1 VQVIKNTFNFV
12 LLFIIFIFINY
23 YSKMMKFSLINSK
36 TKYLF
41 VSLILFLAFL
51 TQSWFSSQS
60 NEFLRVVGV
69 KDGDTVVLL
78 TAAKEEIT
86 VRLSEIDAPERKQA
100 FGTVSRTFLSDL
112 IFGKEVKLE
121 KLGTDRYG
129 RTLGFIYLRNG
140 TNVNLEMVKNGMA
153 WQYEKYSKSAVLKKA
168 QASAKSMKVG
178 LWRDPYPVAPWE
190 FRRK

>member
-1 VQVIKNTFNFV
+1 MF
-12 LLFIIFIFINY
+12 LFF
-23 YSKMMKFSLINSK
+23 L
-36 TKYLF
+36 
-41 VSLILFLAFL
+41 LILFFAFL

-100 FGTVSRTFLSDL
+100 FGTVSRTFLSNL

-121 KLGTDRYG
+121 KLGKDRYG

-140 TNVNLEMVKNGMA
+140 TNVNVEMVKNGMA
-153 WQYEKYSKSAVLKKA
+153 WQYEKYSKSVVLKKA
-168 QASAKSMKVG
+168 QASAKSMKAG

-190 FRRK
+190 FRRR

>member
-1 VQVIKNTFNFV
+1 
-12 LLFIIFIFINY
+12 
-23 YSKMMKFSLINSK
+23 MKFTLINSK

-41 VSLILFLAFL
+41 ISLILFLAFL

-100 FGTVSRTFLSDL
+100 FGTVSRTFLSNL

-121 KLGTDRYG
+121 KLGKDRYG

-140 TNVNLEMVKNGMA
+140 TNVNVEMVKNGMA
-153 WQYEKYSKSAVLKKA
+153 WQYEKYSKSVVLKKA
-168 QASAKSMKVG
+168 QASAKSMKAG

-190 FRRK
+190 FRRR

>member
-1 VQVIKNTFNFV
+1 
-12 LLFIIFIFINY
+12 
-23 YSKMMKFSLINSK
+23 MKFSLINSK

-41 VSLILFLAFL
+41 ISLILFLAFL

-100 FGTVSRTFLSDL
+100 FGNVSRTFLSDL

-121 KLGTDRYG
+121 KLGKDRYG

-140 TNVNLEMVKNGMA
+140 TNVNVEMVKNGMA

-168 QASAKSMKVG
+168 QASAKSMKAG
-178 LWRDPYPVAPWE
+178 LWRDSYPVAPWE

>member
-1 VQVIKNTFNFV
+1 
-12 LLFIIFIFINY
+12 
-23 YSKMMKFSLINSK
+23 MMKFSLINSK

-153 WQYEKYSKSAVLKKA
+153 WQYERYSKSAELKKA

>member
-1 VQVIKNTFNFV
+1 
-12 LLFIIFIFINY
+12 
-23 YSKMMKFSLINSK
+23 MMKFTLINSK
-36 TKYLF
+36 MKYLF
-41 VSLILFLAFL
+41 ISLIFFLAFL

-100 FGTVSRTFLSDL
+100 FGTVSRTFLSNL

-121 KLGTDRYG
+121 KLGKDRYG

-140 TNVNLEMVKNGMA
+140 TNVNVEMVKNGMA
-153 WQYEKYSKSAVLKKA
+153 WQYEKYSKSVVLKKA
-168 QASAKSMKVG
+168 QASAKSMKAG

-190 FRRK
+190 FRRR

>member
-1 VQVIKNTFNFV
+1 
-12 LLFIIFIFINY
+12 
-23 YSKMMKFSLINSK
+23 
-36 TKYLF
+36 
-41 VSLILFLAFL
+41 
-51 TQSWFSSQS
+51 
-60 NEFLRVVGV
+60 LRVVGV

>member
-1 VQVIKNTFNFV
+1 
-12 LLFIIFIFINY
+12 
-23 YSKMMKFSLINSK
+23 MMKFRLINSK
-36 TKYLF
+36 TKFLF
-41 VSLILFLAFL
+41 VLFILFFAFS
-51 TQSWFSSQS
+51 TKSSFFSQS
-60 NEFLRVVGV
+60 NEFLRVIGI

-78 TAAKEEIT
+78 TAAKTEIT

-153 WQYEKYSKSAVLKKA
+153 WQYEKYSKSAVLRKA
-168 QASAKSMKVG
+168 QASAKSMSVG

>member
-1 VQVIKNTFNFV
+1 
-12 LLFIIFIFINY
+12 
-23 YSKMMKFSLINSK
+23 MKFRLINSK

-41 VSLILFLAFL
+41 VLLILFFAFI
-51 TQSWFSSQS
+51 TQSWFFSQS
-60 NEFLRVVGV
+60 NEFLRVIGV

-78 TAAKEEIT
+78 TAAKTEIT

-100 FGTVSRTFLSDL
+100 FGTVSRTFLSNL

-121 KLGTDRYG
+121 KLGNDRYG

-153 WQYEKYSKSAVLKKA
+153 WQYVKYSKSAVLKQA
-168 QASAKSMKVG
+168 QASAKSSRVG
-178 LWRDPYPVAPWE
+178 LWRDPYPLPPWE

>member
-1 VQVIKNTFNFV
+1 
-12 LLFIIFIFINY
+12 
-23 YSKMMKFSLINSK
+23 MKFRLINSK
-36 TKYLF
+36 TKFLF
-41 VSLILFLAFL
+41 VLLTLFFAFS
-51 TQSWFSSQS
+51 TQSWFFSQS
-60 NEFLRVVGV
+60 NEFLRVIGV

-78 TAAKEEIT
+78 SAARTEIT

-140 TNVNLEMVKNGMA
+140 TNVNVEMVENGMA

-168 QASAKSMKVG
+168 QASAKSRRVG

>member
-1 VQVIKNTFNFV
+1 MNFT
-12 LLFIIFIFINY
+12 
-23 YSKMMKFSLINSK
+23 LINSK

-41 VSLILFLAFL
+41 ISLILFLAFL

-100 FGTVSRTFLSDL
+100 FGTVSRTFLSNL

-121 KLGTDRYG
+121 KLGKDRYG

-140 TNVNLEMVKNGMA
+140 TNVNVEMVKNGMA

-168 QASAKSMKVG
+168 QASAKSMKAG

-190 FRRK
+190 FRRR

>member
-1 VQVIKNTFNFV
+1 
-12 LLFIIFIFINY
+12 
-23 YSKMMKFSLINSK
+23 MKFTLINSK

-41 VSLILFLAFL
+41 ISLIFFLAFL

-100 FGTVSRTFLSDL
+100 FGTVSRTFLSNL

-121 KLGTDRYG
+121 KFGKDRYG

-140 TNVNLEMVKNGMA
+140 TNVNVEMVKNGMA
-153 WQYEKYSKSAVLKKA
+153 WQYEKYSKSVVLKKV
-168 QASAKSMKVG
+168 QASAKSMKAG

-190 FRRK
+190 FRRR

>member
-1 VQVIKNTFNFV
+1 
-12 LLFIIFIFINY
+12 
-23 YSKMMKFSLINSK
+23 MMKFSLINSK

-41 VSLILFLAFL
+41 ISLILFLAFL

-78 TAAKEEIT
+78 TSAKEEIT
-86 VRLSEIDAPERKQA
+86 VRLSDIDAPERKQA

-121 KLGTDRYG
+121 KLGKDRYG

-140 TNVNLEMVKNGMA
+140 TNVNVEMVKNGMA

-168 QASAKSMKVG
+168 QASAKSMKAG

>member
-1 VQVIKNTFNFV
+1 MMNFR
-12 LLFIIFIFINY
+12 
-23 YSKMMKFSLINSK
+23 LINSK
-36 TKYLF
+36 TWFLF
-41 VSLILFLAFL
+41 VLLILFFAFS
-51 TQSWFSSQS
+51 TQSWFFSQS
-60 NEFLRVVGV
+60 NEFLRVIGV
-69 KDGDTVVLL
+69 KDGDTIVLL
-78 TAAKEEIT
+78 TAAKTEIT

-100 FGTVSRTFLSDL
+100 FGTVSRTFLSNL

-121 KLGTDRYG
+121 KMGTDRYG
-129 RTLGFIYLRNG
+129 RTLGFIYMQNG

-168 QASAKSMKVG
+168 QASAKSMSIG

>member
-1 VQVIKNTFNFV
+1 
-12 LLFIIFIFINY
+12 
-23 YSKMMKFSLINSK
+23 MKFSLINSK

-41 VSLILFLAFL
+41 ISLILFLAFL
-51 TQSWFSSQS
+51 TQSWFSSQR
-60 NEFLRVVGV
+60 NEFLRVIGI

-78 TAAKEEIT
+78 TAAKTEIT

-121 KLGTDRYG
+121 KLGKDRYG

-140 TNVNLEMVKNGMA
+140 TNVNVEMVKNGMA
-153 WQYEKYSKSAVLKKA
+153 WQYEKYSKSVVLKKA
-168 QASAKSMKVG
+168 QASAKSMKAG

>member
-1 VQVIKNTFNFV
+1 
-12 LLFIIFIFINY
+12 
-23 YSKMMKFSLINSK
+23 MKFRLINSK

-41 VSLILFLAFL
+41 VLLILFFAFT
-51 TQSWFSSQS
+51 TQSWFLTQS
-60 NEFLRVVGV
+60 NEFLRVIGV

-78 TAAKEEIT
+78 TAAKTEIT

-100 FGTVSRTFLSDL
+100 FGTVSRTFLSNL
-112 IFGKEVKLE
+112 IFGKEVRLE
-121 KLGTDRYG
+121 KLGNDRYG

-153 WQYEKYSKSAVLKKA
+153 WQYVKYSKSAVLKKE

-178 LWRDPYPVAPWE
+178 LWRDAYPVPPWE
-190 FRRK
+190 FRRR

>member
-1 VQVIKNTFNFV
+1 
-12 LLFIIFIFINY
+12 
-23 YSKMMKFSLINSK
+23 MMKFRLINSK
-36 TKYLF
+36 TWFLF
-41 VSLILFLAFL
+41 VLFILFFAFSI
-51 TQSWFSSQS
+51 QSWFFSQS
-60 NEFLRVVGV
+60 NEFLRVIGI

-78 TAAKEEIT
+78 TAAKTEIT

>member
-1 VQVIKNTFNFV
+1 
-12 LLFIIFIFINY
+12 
-23 YSKMMKFSLINSK
+23 MMKFRLINSK
-36 TKYLF
+36 TKFLF
-41 VSLILFLAFL
+41 VLFILFFAFS
-51 TQSWFSSQS
+51 TKSSFFSQS
-60 NEFLRVVGV
+60 NEFLRVIGI

-78 TAAKEEIT
+78 TAAKTEIT

-129 RTLGFIYLRNG
+129 RTLGFIFLRNG

-168 QASAKSMKVG
+168 QVSAKSMSVG
-178 LWRDPYPVAPWE
+178 LWRDPNPVAPWE

>member
-1 VQVIKNTFNFV
+1 
-12 LLFIIFIFINY
+12 
-23 YSKMMKFSLINSK
+23 MMKFKLINSK
-36 TKYLF
+36 TKFLF
-41 VSLILFLAFL
+41 VLFILFISFL

-100 FGTVSRTFLSDL
+100 FGTVSRTFLSNL
-112 IFGKEVKLE
+112 IFGKEVKLV
-121 KLGTDRYG
+121 KMGTDRYG

-153 WQYEKYSKSAVLKKA
+153 WQYEKYSKSAILKKA
-168 QASAKSMKVG
+168 QASAKSMSVG
-178 LWRDPYPVAPWE
+178 LWRDLYPVAPWE

>member
-1 VQVIKNTFNFV
+1 
-12 LLFIIFIFINY
+12 
-23 YSKMMKFSLINSK
+23 MMKFKLINSK
-36 TKYLF
+36 TKFLF
-41 VSLILFLAFL
+41 VLFILFLSFL

-100 FGTVSRTFLSDL
+100 FGTVSRTFLSNL
-112 IFGKEVKLE
+112 IFGKEVKLV
-121 KLGTDRYG
+121 KMGTDRYG

-140 TNVNLEMVKNGMA
+140 TNVYL
-153 WQYEKYSKSAVLKKA
+153 
-168 QASAKSMKVG
+168 
-178 LWRDPYPVAPWE
+178 
-190 FRRK
+190 

>member
-1 VQVIKNTFNFV
+1 
-12 LLFIIFIFINY
+12 
-23 YSKMMKFSLINSK
+23 MMKFTLINSK

-41 VSLILFLAFL
+41 ISLILFLAFL

-100 FGTVSRTFLSDL
+100 FGTVSRTFLSNL

-121 KLGTDRYG
+121 KLGKDRYG

-140 TNVNLEMVKNGMA
+140 TNVNVEMVKNGMA
-153 WQYEKYSKSAVLKKA
+153 WQYEKYSKSVVLKKA
-168 QASAKSMKVG
+168 QASAKSMKAG

-190 FRRK
+190 FRRR

>member
-1 VQVIKNTFNFV
+1 MNFR
-12 LLFIIFIFINY
+12 
-23 YSKMMKFSLINSK
+23 LINSK

-41 VSLILFLAFL
+41 ISLILFIAFL

-60 NEFLRVVGV
+60 NEFLRVIGV

-78 TAAKEEIT
+78 TSGKTEIT

-121 KLGTDRYG
+121 KSGTDRYG
-129 RTLGFIYLRNG
+129 RTLGFIYMRNG
-140 TNVNLEMVKNGMA
+140 TNVNVEMVENGMA
-153 WQYEKYSKSAVLKKA
+153 WQYDKYSNSAVLKKA
-168 QASAKSMKVG
+168 QASAKSRRIG

>member
-1 VQVIKNTFNFV
+1 
-12 LLFIIFIFINY
+12 
-23 YSKMMKFSLINSK
+23 MMKFTLINSK

-41 VSLILFLAFL
+41 ISLILFLAFL

-100 FGTVSRTFLSDL
+100 FGTVSRTFLSNL

-121 KLGTDRYG
+121 KLGKDRYG

-140 TNVNLEMVKNGMA
+140 TNVNVEMVKNGMA
-153 WQYEKYSKSAVLKKA
+153 WQYEKYSKSTILKKA
-168 QASAKSMKVG
+168 QASAKSMKAG
-178 LWRDPYPVAPWE
+178 LWRDPYPLAPWE
-190 FRRK
+190 FRRR

>member
-1 VQVIKNTFNFV
+1 
-12 LLFIIFIFINY
+12 
-23 YSKMMKFSLINSK
+23 MKFSLINSK

-41 VSLILFLAFL
+41 ISLILFLAFL

-100 FGTVSRTFLSDL
+100 FGTVSRTFLSNL

-121 KLGTDRYG
+121 KLGKDRYG
-129 RTLGFIYLRNG
+129 RTLGFIFLHNG
-140 TNVNLEMVKNGMA
+140 TNVNVEMVKNGMA
-153 WQYEKYSKSAVLKKA
+153 WQYEKYSKSVVLKKA
-168 QASAKSMKVG
+168 QASAKSMKAG

-190 FRRK
+190 FRRR

>member
-1 VQVIKNTFNFV
+1 
-12 LLFIIFIFINY
+12 
-23 YSKMMKFSLINSK
+23 MKFSLINSK

-41 VSLILFLAFL
+41 ISLILFLAFL

-121 KLGTDRYG
+121 KLGKDRYG

-140 TNVNLEMVKNGMA
+140 TNVNVEMVKNGMA
-153 WQYEKYSKSAVLKKA
+153 WQYEKYSKSAVLKKV
-168 QASAKSMKVG
+168 QASAKSMKAG
-178 LWRDPYPVAPWE
+178 LWRDSYPVAPWE

>member
-1 VQVIKNTFNFV
+1 
-12 LLFIIFIFINY
+12 
-23 YSKMMKFSLINSK
+23 MKFTLINSK
-36 TKYLF
+36 MKYLF
-41 VSLILFLAFL
+41 ISLIFFLAFL

-100 FGTVSRTFLSDL
+100 FGTVSRTFLSNL

-121 KLGTDRYG
+121 KLGKDRYG

-140 TNVNLEMVKNGMA
+140 TNVNVEMVKNGMA